1 MGASTPRRVPSY
13 DSTTQ
18 LATRP
23 RPPGFWRSL
32 GTRPVLTI
40 PPPVRMHSAA
50 STVYST
56 PVTTTRPTAPMHSSA
71 TRPVNETRLAVLTRL
86 RATRLL
92 LTIRPLAHTRFLITT
107 PVTLI
112 LRRA

>member
-1 MGASTPRRVPSY
+1 MGAATLRRVLAHYSL
-13 DSTTQ
+13 TQ
-18 LATRP
+18 LATIT

-32 GTRPVLTI
+32 GTRPVL
-40 PPPVRMHSAA
+40 MHSAA
-50 STVYST
+50 STVHST
-56 PVTTTRPTAPMHSSA
+56 PATTTRPTAPMHSSA